1 MDLFF
6 ILVVVVLAI
15 VVILMI
21 MNRSK
26 KNRMIELHRKDT
38 AQNSG
43 IPLATTVNGKVDGVN
58 GRGEDNE
65 GIMDF

>member
-26 KNRMIELHRKDT
+26 KNRMMELHRKDT

-43 IPLATTVNGKVDGVN
+43 IPTATALGKVDGD
-58 GRGEDNE
+58 GE

>member
-26 KNRMIELHRKDT
+26 KNKMMKLHRRDT

-43 IPLATTVNGKVDGVN
+43 IPTATALGKGEDT
-58 GRGEDNE
+58 EDNE